1 MLITLRGLWVDK
13 IYTGMGQG
21 RKRDLFLF
29 M

>member
-21 RKRDLFLF
+21 RKRELFLF

>member
-1 MLITLRGLWVDK
+1 MLIALRGVWVDK

-21 RKRDLFLF
+21 RKRDVFLF

>member
-1 MLITLRGLWVDK
+1 MLITHRGLWVDK

-21 RKRDLFLF
+21 RKREVFLF